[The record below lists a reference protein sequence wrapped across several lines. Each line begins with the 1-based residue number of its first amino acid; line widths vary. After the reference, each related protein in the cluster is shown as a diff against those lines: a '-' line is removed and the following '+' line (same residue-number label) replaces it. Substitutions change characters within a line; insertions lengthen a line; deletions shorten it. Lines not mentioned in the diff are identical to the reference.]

1 MQESIS
7 FIHSGDIRRRLIFK
21 NVAEDEIEFNIFVI
35 CQNIK
40 NKNISLRINLRPNES
55 REVLV
60 EKIWLTKKW
69 GQMRIMANGV

>member
-69 GQMRIMANGV
+69 GQMRITANGV